1 MSHHRLRVPFV
12 LILVGAASLRAAD
25 QRSVAADFV
34 VQRRADHVLIS
45 DGGRPVA
52 TYMFRDD
59 KILRPYFA
67 NVCAPG
73 GIQVT
78 RNHPPMPGVD
88 ALDHDTMHPGVWLA
102 FGDLSG
108 HDFWRNKARI
118 EHVRFVEPPAVR
130 DGRVTWLA
138 ENMLQTA
145 AGELVC
151 RQTSQLTLAARP
163 AGYLLIW
170 EATFR
175 PDRGEIV
182 FGDQEEMGLGVR
194 VATPLAV
201 KQGGTILDALGRRNE
216 REVWGNAADWCDYSG
231 TLEGRHAG
239 LTTMCDPR
247 NFRPSWQHA
256 RDYGALVLNPFGQQA
271 FGKGPASRV
280 VVKSGESFRLR
291 YGVLLHAGP
300 PEAPPNLSAA
310 YADFRAQ
317 LRPLP

>member
-1 MSHHRLRVPFV
+1 M
-12 LILVGAASLRAAD
+12 
-25 QRSVAADFV
+25 
-34 VQRRADHVLIS
+34 
-45 DGGRPVA
+45 
-52 TYMFRDD
+52 
-59 KILRPYFA
+59 
-67 NVCAPG
+67 
-73 GIQVT
+73 
-78 RNHPPMPGVD
+78 
-88 ALDHDTMHPGVWLA
+88 
-102 FGDLSG
+102 
-108 HDFWRNKARI
+108 
-118 EHVRFVEPPAVR
+118 
-130 DGRVTWLA
+130 
-138 ENMLQTA
+138 
-145 AGELVC
+145 
-151 RQTSQLTLAARP
+151 AARP

-239 LTTMCDPR
+239 ITTMCDPR

-271 FGKGPASRV
+271 FGKGPASQV